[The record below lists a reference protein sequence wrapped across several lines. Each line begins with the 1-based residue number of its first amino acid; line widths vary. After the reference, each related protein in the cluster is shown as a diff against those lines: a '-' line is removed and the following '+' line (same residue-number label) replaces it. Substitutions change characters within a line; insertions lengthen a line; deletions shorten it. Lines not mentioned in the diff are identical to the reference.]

1 MDLNRTA
8 AQQMD
13 EQDPLKHFRAQFL
26 FPKTKTEKD
35 AIYFCGNSLGLQ
47 PVKTKAYVEQ
57 ELRDWANF
65 GVHGHHQA
73 KHAWLPYHE
82 FLTDSIARIIGAKP
96 IETVVMNT
104 LTVNLH
110 LMLVSFYR
118 PEGKRTKI
126 LIEHS
131 CFPSDRYAVESQIRF
146 HGYDPATQLIILQ
159 PEPGEAYVSRET
171 IENIFK
177 KQGDEIAL
185 ALIGSVNYYSGQ
197 AYPIKFITE
206 LAHQSG
212 CLVGFDLAHGAGNL
226 LLKLHEEG
234 PDFAIWCG
242 YKYLN
247 GGPGSLAGCFVHERH
262 AYSYDIPRFTGWWG
276 HNKKSRFK
284 MSPHFEIMSG
294 AEGWQLS
301 NPPILPMA
309 CLRASFELFDEAG
322 MDNLRLKSMQLGNV
336 LFNLIDEMDHPKLKI
351 ITPRSEAERGC
362 QISIQLKDADKTIFN
377 KITEAGVIADWREP
391 DVIRL
396 APVPLYNSFTDIF
409 DFIQILKQA
418 LND

>member
-1 MDLNRTA
+1 MDLNRNA
-8 AQQMD
+8 VQKMD
-13 EQDPLKHFRAQFL
+13 DQDPLKHFRNRFL
-26 FPKTKTEKD
+26 FPKTKTGED

-47 PVKTKAYVEQ
+47 PVATKSYVEQ
-57 ELRDWANF
+57 ELADWANF
-65 GVHGHHQA
+65 GVHGHHEA

-82 FLTDSIARIIGAKP
+82 FLTDSMARIVGAKP

-118 PEGKRTKI
+118 PQGKRTKI
-126 LIEHS
+126 VIEYS

-146 HGYDPATQLIILQ
+146 HGYDPSNHLIILQ
-159 PEPGEAYVSRET
+159 PEPGEAYVTNET
-171 IENIFK
+171 IETIFK
-177 KQGDEIAL
+177 KHGDEIAL
-185 ALIGSVNYYSGQ
+185 VLVGSVNYYSGQ

-206 LAHQSG
+206 IAHRCG
-212 CLVGFDLAHGAGNL
+212 CMVGFDLAHGAGNL
-226 LLKLHEEG
+226 KLNLHEDG

-247 GGPGSLAGCFVHERH
+247 GGPGSLAACFVHERH
-262 AYSYDIPRFTGWWG
+262 AYSFDIPRFTGWWG
-276 HNKKSRFK
+276 HNKHTRFK
-284 MSPHFEIMSG
+284 MSPHFDIMPG

-309 CLRASFELFDEAG
+309 CLLASFELFEEAKIE
-322 MDNLRLKSMQLGNV
+322 NLRLKSIQLGNV
-336 LFNLIDEMDHPKLKI
+336 LFNLIDEMNHPNLKI
-351 ITPRSEAERGC
+351 ITPRVEAERGC
-362 QISIQLKDADKTIFN
+362 QISIQLKDADKSVFN
-377 KITEAGVIADWREP
+377 KITNAGVIADWREP
-391 DVIRL
+391 DVIRV